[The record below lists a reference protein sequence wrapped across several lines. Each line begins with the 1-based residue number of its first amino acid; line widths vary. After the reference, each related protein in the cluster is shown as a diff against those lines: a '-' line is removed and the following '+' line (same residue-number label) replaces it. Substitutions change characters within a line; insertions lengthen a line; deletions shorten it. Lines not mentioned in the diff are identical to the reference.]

1 MHFNF
6 YPLAKRPIVTVFQS
20 IPAESE
26 PNRTIVADCCV
37 PVTFLLEVQVH
48 RLPEIRWMFK
58 DVPIL
63 DNNTNYNISDTVEEE
78 RGVEHYFKVNTRRR
92 SRAVHVCA
100 CECVCYMQHT
110 QL

>member
-37 PVTFLLEVQVH
+37 PVTFLLEVRVD

-58 DVPIL
+58 GVPIS
-63 DNNTNYNISDTVEEE
+63 DNNTNYNISNTVGEE
-78 RGVEHYFKVNTRRR
+78 RGEEHYLKVIIGGR
-92 SRAVHVCA
+92 SRAMCA
-100 CECVCYMQHT
+100 
-110 QL
+110 